1 MPKVSYLVMNCVK
14 CGAEIPENSNFCNIC
29 GAKQVSLARGTK
41 KRGNGQGTVYKRGN
55 TWTAQVTLGYYMQ
68 DGKKKRKTAQKYGF
82 KTKKEAL
89 AYMQTLYNIPEKQKT
104 ITMSELWELFQCD
117 LNALTPNSRAAYRTA
132 WRKIEKAVAYRTI
145 DSFTVSELQEL
156 IDTTAPTYNT
166 RKEIKT
172 LLSQLYKIAIRDD
185 YVDKNRTEYVKLPSH
200 KVAERQIFTAD
211 EINTLWIDF
220 KAACSPITAGL
231 IVMLYT
237 GIRPGELLKISI
249 ENVHLDEHYM
259 TGGIKTEKGKN
270 RKIIIPDKIIPV
282 MEYLISNSKK
292 GRLLYY
298 SRRNDYYDAW
308 NELQARLN
316 LRKEL
321 SPYCCRHTYI
331 TNLTALKVSPAML
344 QELVGHEDYDTTLIY
359 THLSVE
365 DRLKEVNKL

>member
-29 GAKQVSLARGTK
+29 GAKQVSSARGTK

-82 KTKKEAL
+82 KTKKEAF

-132 WRKIEKAVAYRTI
+132 WRKIENSVAYRTI

-185 YVDKNRTEYVKLPSH
+185 YVDKNRTEYVKLPPH

-220 KAACSPITAGL
+220 KASPSLITAGL

-237 GIRPGELLKISI
+237 GIRPGELLKIRT
-249 ENVHLDEHYM
+249 ENVYLSEHYM

-270 RKIIIPDKIIPV
+270 RKIIIPDKIIPII
-282 MEYLISNSKK
+282 EYLLSESKK
-292 GRLLYY
+292 GMLLHY

-308 NELQARLN
+308 NDLRARLN
-316 LRKEL
+316 LREEL